1 MVGLRLLNSD
11 RFCGGKERTMDKAE
25 VGDRILIPAEV
36 TNIFWGGKFFTA
48 KTRQGVE
55 LMLHVA
61 NADPASGDVHVN
73 KALMDEPAEAAE

>member
-1 MVGLRLLNSD
+1 
-11 RFCGGKERTMDKAE
+11 MDKVE
-25 VGDRILIPAEV
+25 VGDSVLIPAEV

-61 NADPASGDVHVN
+61 NADSVPRDVHVK
-73 KALMDEPAEAAE
+73 KALMGEPAEAAE